1 MLRLQYAVPPG
12 PCSRFDLPPG
22 VTRRV
27 EVSGNRV
34 NQKEPHMLTVSENA
48 QAVVKGLTESE
59 ELPDTAGL
67 RLAVGPDQAQ
77 LEVSVVR
84 EPQATDVSVEAGE
97 GNVYLAEDA
106 AVLLEGQ
113 TLDAA
118 QTDEGVGFT
127 LTPQA

>member
-1 MLRLQYAVPPG
+1 
-12 PCSRFDLPPG
+12 
-22 VTRRV
+22 
-27 EVSGNRV
+27 
-34 NQKEPHMLTVSENA
+34 MLTVSENA

-67 RLAVGPDQAQ
+67 RLAVAPDQSQ

-84 EPQATDVSVEAGE
+84 EPQATDVLVESTT
-97 GNVYLAEDA
+97 GNVYLAQDA
-106 AVLLEGQ
+106 APLLENQ

>member
-1 MLRLQYAVPPG
+1 
-12 PCSRFDLPPG
+12 
-22 VTRRV
+22 
-27 EVSGNRV
+27 
-34 NQKEPHMLTVSENA
+34 MLTVSENA
-48 QAVVKGLTESE
+48 QAAVKGLTTSE

-67 RLAVGPDQAQ
+67 RLAVGADQTQ

-84 EPQATDVSVEAGE
+84 EPQASDVSVQAGE

-106 AVLLEGQ
+106 APLLENQ

-127 LTPQA
+127 LTPQS

>member
-1 MLRLQYAVPPG
+1 
-12 PCSRFDLPPG
+12 
-22 VTRRV
+22 
-27 EVSGNRV
+27 
-34 NQKEPHMLTVSENA
+34 MLTLSENA
-48 QAVVKGLTESE
+48 QAAVKGLTASE

-67 RLAVGPDQAQ
+67 RLAVGPDQTQ
-77 LEVSVVR
+77 LEISVVR
-84 EPQATDVSVEAGE
+84 EPQDNDVAVEASE

-106 AVLLEGQ
+106 APLLENQ